1 MLGWLVFF
9 VHAKFCIFIVINR
22 IGANFIGT
30 VEADACEDALVY
42 GTRKD
47 EATIIVG
54 VLANQVDTTRGGVDN
69 TLCTKT
75 LHENVL

>member
-1 MLGWLVFF
+1 MLGRLVFF
-9 VHAKFCIFIVINR
+9 VHAEFGIFVIIN
-22 IGANFIGT
+22 GVGTNFIGT
-30 VEADACEDALVY
+30 VEADASEDALVD
-42 GTRKD
+42 GARKD

-69 TLCTKT
+69 TLCAKT